1 MSETQEPRPPQKDK
15 IPFVP
20 GQPLPRLW
28 KTEPEP
34 EEESDDPLDELDKKK
49 GAKNQSVVASTS
61 KSSRES
67 KPAKPKPAKPKPAK
81 KKASEGEKG
90 EKRVLLEETP
100 TFDTIESRQRARLLV
115 GGLMAFCIFIVGW
128 NVWSMLFGGSSNV
141 PIPIEANMPIEAPPI
156 FAGPVASRETEAS
169 YMLDRARDYAKRDKP
184 HDAIG
189 MLKKVVAVY
198 KGTRAAGEAQAALD
212 RPKHNLPLFPDGLF
226 VLAQPNP
233 AGASAPTASMP
244 PATSTAG
251 PGSMTAVQSTN
262 PLTVPSAPPQV
273 AMVGPP
279 PGIATTPPAT
289 APPGPSLNPGTV
301 GPAPAPAMPMNS
313 SSANIGPPPDPTN
326 PAARPTSPAPAPAS
340 PTGPVAVSPAPT
352 QPPSQP
358 QPPLRPGEAT
368 LVMPANKGNATVT
381 PPAGENAVAEHKPA
395 MPGRPAAR
403 SLPPGF
409 KAIDVAGV
417 NEAGWPL
424 VIVGERDG
432 GKMVLVP
439 GATFIMGHDG
449 GAPED
454 GPAHAVRLST
464 YYIDQHEV
472 TNRQFRTFLEDTHYL
487 GRPAGRWLVD
497 EKFRALPDNAPA
509 VFVNYHDAEAYAI
522 WALKRLPT
530 EAQWELAA
538 RSVDGRRYPWGDE
551 PVRWAR
557 ERKFRQIDPVMIFP
571 EDSSPYGVFDM
582 AGNALE
588 WTRDWYD
595 PRYFQRLRDKTT
607 EDPPGPPSKQK
618 GIQRSVRG
626 GSKDWLVFDRQ
637 GVDSDHRAPYLGFR
651 CTLAVEGSEASA
663 NIVPHTEKPDTPQPG
678 STPPA
683 GQAGG
688 AAVPF

>member
-1 MSETQEPRPPQKDK
+1 MSETQEPRPPKKDK

-34 EEESDDPLDELDKKK
+34 EEGSDDPLDELDMKK
-49 GAKNQSVVASTS
+49 GDKDQAVAASAS
-61 KSSRES
+61 KSSSKSKATAE

-81 KKASEGEKG
+81 QKASEGEKG

-100 TFDTIESRQRARLLV
+100 AFDTIESRQRARLLM
-115 GGLMAFCIFIVGW
+115 GGLMAFCVFIVGW
-128 NVWSMLFGGSSNV
+128 NAWSMLFGGSSNV
-141 PIPIEANMPIEAPPI
+141 PIPIEANMPMEPPPM
-156 FAGPVASRETEAS
+156 FAGPVASREPEAS
-169 YMLDRARDYAKRDKP
+169 YMLDRAREYAKRDKTK
-184 HDAIG
+184 DAMA
-189 MLKKVVAVY
+189 MLKRIVAVY

-212 RPKHNLPLFPDGLF
+212 RPKHNLPLFPDRPF
-226 VLAQPNP
+226 VLAEPNP
-233 AGASAPTASMP
+233 PVASAPPASMP

-262 PLTVPSAPPQV
+262 PPTVRSAPSQL

-301 GPAPAPAMPMNS
+301 GPAPAPAMPRNS
-313 SSANIGPPPDPTN
+313 STANIGPPPDPTN
-326 PAARPTSPAPAPAS
+326 PAARATSPAPAPAS
-340 PTGPVAVSPAPT
+340 PPGPVAVSPAPT

-368 LVMPANKGNATVT
+368 LVMPANRGNATVT
-381 PPAGENAVAEHKPA
+381 SPAGDNAVAEHKPA

-403 SLPPGF
+403 LLPPGF

-432 GKMVLVP
+432 AKMVLVP

-487 GRPAGRWLVD
+487 GQPAGRWLVD
-497 EKFRALPDNAPA
+497 EKFRAMPANAPA
-509 VFVNYHDAEAYAI
+509 VSVNYHDAEAYAI

-551 PVRWAR
+551 PIRWAR

-588 WTRDWYD
+588 WARDWYD
-595 PRYFQRLRDKTT
+595 PRYFQRCATRPPRI
-607 EDPPGPPSKQK
+607 PPGRPS
-618 GIQRSVRG
+618 
-626 GSKDWLVFDRQ
+626 SKK
-637 GVDSDHRAPYLGFR
+637 
-651 CTLAVEGSEASA
+651 ASS
-663 NIVPHTEKPDTPQPG
+663 G
-678 STPPA
+678 R
-683 GQAGG
+683 
-688 AAVPF
+688 